1 MASMKLLRIYTDE
14 AAYFGDERVF
24 EVVAARASGA
34 KLAGVTVVRAFFG
47 FGHSPHRHRHH
58 LLEEDQPLV
67 IEIIDEE
74 AHLRAFAA
82 SLTDISGIGLMTLE
96 AVEILF
102 EAPPSPG
109 LPAQPPN
116 G

>member
-1 MASMKLLRIYTDE
+1 VARMKLLRIYTDE

-34 KLAGVTVVRAFFG
+34 ELAGMTVVRAFFG

-58 LLEEDQPLV
+58 FLEEDQPLI
-67 IEIIDEE
+67 IEIIDES
-74 AHLRAFAA
+74 ARLRAFAA
-82 SLTDISGIGLMTLE
+82 SLADISGIGLITLE

-102 EAPPSPG
+102 EAPG
-109 LPAQPPN
+109 LPAQSPN